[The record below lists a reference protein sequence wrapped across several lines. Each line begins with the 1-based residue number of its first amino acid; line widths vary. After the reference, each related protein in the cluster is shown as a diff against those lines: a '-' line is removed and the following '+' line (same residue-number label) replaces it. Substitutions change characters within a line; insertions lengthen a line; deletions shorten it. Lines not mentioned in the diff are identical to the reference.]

1 MESFYIV
8 GGSPLYGTVKIDS
21 AKNSLL
27 PVLAACILVKG
38 EILLKDVPRYR
49 DVESMT
55 KILSHLG
62 AKVERKGDD
71 LYLDCS
77 QLSAADVPDEM
88 ARVVRSSVFTLG
100 PITARMGKAKVA
112 YPGGCD
118 IGLRPIDIHLAGLRQ
133 LGAKVVD
140 KNGYIYVD
148 GSKLSASDVMLS
160 FPSVGAT
167 ENIMMLSV
175 FIEGQTRIFNP
186 AREPE
191 IVDLQNFLNSCG
203 AKITGAGGNVIAI
216 EGVKSLHGCEYK
228 VIPDRIESGTILIA
242 GAMCHGE
249 IELEGALSSHNHA
262 FLTKLMKTTCKIK
275 CYNDKIILKSTRRPK
290 SFLEVETAVYPGFPT
305 DLQAPMM
312 ALACVSEGYSM
323 ICENLFESRFK
334 HVGELMKMGGDIR
347 CKNGIC
353 VICGKKKIY
362 GADVKSP
369 DLRGGA
375 ALVLAGLAAE
385 GYTTVNNIEYIDR
398 GYYHLEDKLSSL
410 GASIK
415 RIGCEKGVDNC
426 N

>member
-27 PVLAACILVKG
+27 PVLAACILVNG

-216 EGVKSLHGCEYK
+216 EGVKSLHAAKSNLK
-228 VIPDRIESGTILIA
+228 VHFPA
-242 GAMCHGE
+242 
-249 IELEGALSSHNHA
+249 
-262 FLTKLMKTTCKIK
+262 
-275 CYNDKIILKSTRRPK
+275 IIMHS
-290 SFLEVETAVYPGFPT
+290 
-305 DLQAPMM
+305 
-312 ALACVSEGYSM
+312 
-323 ICENLFESRFK
+323 
-334 HVGELMKMGGDIR
+334 
-347 CKNGIC
+347 
-353 VICGKKKIY
+353 
-362 GADVKSP
+362 
-369 DLRGGA
+369 
-375 ALVLAGLAAE
+375 
-385 GYTTVNNIEYIDR
+385 
-398 GYYHLEDKLSSL
+398 
-410 GASIK
+410 
-415 RIGCEKGVDNC
+415 
-426 N
+426 

>member
-1 MESFYIV
+1 
-8 GGSPLYGTVKIDS
+8 
-21 AKNSLL
+21 
-27 PVLAACILVKG
+27 
-38 EILLKDVPRYR
+38 
-49 DVESMT
+49 
-55 KILSHLG
+55 
-62 AKVERKGDD
+62 
-71 LYLDCS
+71 
-77 QLSAADVPDEM
+77 
-88 ARVVRSSVFTLG
+88 
-100 PITARMGKAKVA
+100 
-112 YPGGCD
+112 
-118 IGLRPIDIHLAGLRQ
+118 
-133 LGAKVVD
+133 
-140 KNGYIYVD
+140 
-148 GSKLSASDVMLS
+148 
-160 FPSVGAT
+160 
-167 ENIMMLSV
+167 
-175 FIEGQTRIFNP
+175 
-186 AREPE
+186 
-191 IVDLQNFLNSCG
+191 
-203 AKITGAGGNVIAI
+203 
-216 EGVKSLHGCEYK
+216 
-228 VIPDRIESGTILIA
+228 
-242 GAMCHGE
+242 
-249 IELEGALSSHNHA
+249 
-262 FLTKLMKTTCKIK
+262 MKTTCKIK